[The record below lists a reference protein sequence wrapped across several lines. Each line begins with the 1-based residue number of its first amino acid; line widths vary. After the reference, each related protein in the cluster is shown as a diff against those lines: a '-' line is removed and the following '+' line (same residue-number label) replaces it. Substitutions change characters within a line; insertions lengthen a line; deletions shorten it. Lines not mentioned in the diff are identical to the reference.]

1 MLSDTQT
8 DAYLSPEFPRGGLS
22 AVFTVET
29 THLTGNPTLEVND
42 EHRNDEDTRWST
54 AGTFSN
60 ITTKTVTTRDV
71 STIKEIVRLSFEYSA
86 GVAGDFFHVIVPAPA
101 WRPY

>member
-8 DAYLSPEFPRGGLS
+8 DAYLSPEFPRGGLA

-29 THLTGNPTLEVND
+29 THLKGNPTLVVKV
-42 EHRNDEDTRWST
+42 EHRNEDETSWAT

-60 ITTKTVTTRDV
+60 ITTKTVTTLDV